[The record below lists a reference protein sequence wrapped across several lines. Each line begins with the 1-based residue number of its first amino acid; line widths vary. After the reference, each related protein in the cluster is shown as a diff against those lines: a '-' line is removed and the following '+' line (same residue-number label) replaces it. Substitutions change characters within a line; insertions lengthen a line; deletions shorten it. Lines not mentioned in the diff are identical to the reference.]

1 MLEDQPDNIRFS
13 IGAAQG
19 DAGDFSFLQDDQL
32 HTAEG
37 QLAVDVMQTEENL
50 VVVAAMAGTAPEH
63 IQLHLHNDLLTIRGQ
78 RSSPIKSSGQY
89 FYQECYWG
97 KFSRSIILPAEVRAE
112 LAQATYAHGVLTVIL
127 PKSKNQNAIPIMVIE
142 E

>member
-1 MLEDQPDNIRFS
+1 MLQDKPDNIRFS
-13 IGAAQG
+13 LGGAQG
-19 DAGDFSFLQDDQL
+19 DAGDFSFLQDEQL
-32 HTAEG
+32 HATEG

-63 IQLHLHNDLLTIRGQ
+63 VQLHLHNDLLTIRGQ
-78 RSSPIKSSGQY
+78 RSSPIKGSGQY

-97 KFSRSIILPAEVRAE
+97 KFSRSIILPAEVKAE
-112 LAQATYAHGVLTVIL
+112 LAQAVYTHGVLTIIL